1 VAAAV
6 PTEGATLLNAHR
18 GLLSRLPVSFRA
30 FLALEAEKWPA
41 LFAPEQARLAA
52 VFEVLAAVPPAE
64 ALAAVA
70 SLEREAGCDGVRET
84 DARKL
89 QDATQALLRRK
100 GLLPAWRQEVDR
112 VFQAVQPQIDARLYP
127 PDRPRR
133 VVVVIYGRGIAIQ
146 RDKLW
151 PRLRT
156 SGVRI
161 PLRLDGATTPET
173 FLRALFT
180 AGDRSLLTALG
191 TPDAAWL
198 VDAGDALFA
207 LAQPEAG
214 AVGPATGLSYARLRG
229 YREDLARA
237 LYQKVTEGVSGPQ
250 ELASYVR
257 GLEAV
262 PPPGAVLA
270 ADPRVGGFV
279 RDVLL
284 GGNGALLVSNTFVE
298 WAAVQALRRAEPRLL
313 VARFGVRE
321 KMKAFSSLLL
331 FASARPTDQV
341 PAVEDPFGSFVDVEQ
356 LAYYVWLQAEKSAA
370 YRGKTL
376 YLFLA
381 EGLDEMLAIRPAPP
395 AAPASMAPASPG
407 DVRATMAAWLGVDS
421 LAEGAAPIAP
431 PRFWETW

>member
-1 VAAAV
+1 M
-6 PTEGATLLNAHR
+6 
-18 GLLSRLPVSFRA
+18 
-30 FLALEAEKWPA
+30 
-41 LFAPEQARLAA
+41 
-52 VFEVLAAVPPAE
+52 
-64 ALAAVA
+64 
-70 SLEREAGCDGVRET
+70 
-84 DARKL
+84 
-89 QDATQALLRRK
+89 
-100 GLLPAWRQEVDR
+100 LPAWRQQVDR
-112 VFQAVQPQIDARLYP
+112 VFQAVQPEIDARLYP

-133 VVVVIYGRGIAIQ
+133 VVVVVYGRGIAIQ

-151 PRLRT
+151 ARLRAG
-156 SGVRI
+156 GVRI
-161 PLRLDGATTPET
+161 PLRLEAAATPEM
-173 FLRALFT
+173 FLRALFA

-191 TPDAAWL
+191 APDASWL
-198 VDAGDALFA
+198 VDAGEPLLT
-207 LAQPEAG
+207 LAESDG
-214 AVGPATGLSYARLRG
+214 GPAGPVTGLSSARLRG

-237 LYQKVTEGVSGPQ
+237 LYKKVTEGVSGPQ
-250 ELASYVR
+250 ELASYAR
-257 GLEAV
+257 ALEAP
-262 PPPGAVLA
+262 PPPGAVLG

-341 PAVEDPFGSFVDVEQ
+341 PVVEDPFGSFVDVAQ

-381 EGLDEMLAIRPAPP
+381 EGLDEMLAVRSDA
-395 AAPASMAPASPG
+395 AAPSPISAPVG
-407 DVRATMAAWLGVDS
+407 LNDVRATMAAWLGVTLDTGG
-421 LAEGAAPIAP
+421 GAAIAP
-431 PRFWETW
+431 LAT